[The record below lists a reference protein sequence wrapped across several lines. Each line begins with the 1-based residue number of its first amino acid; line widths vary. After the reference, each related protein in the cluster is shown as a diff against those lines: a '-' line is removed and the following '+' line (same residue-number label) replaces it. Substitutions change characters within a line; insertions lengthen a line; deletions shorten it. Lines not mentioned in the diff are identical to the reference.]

1 MLIHICYA
9 VYVIE
14 KRLLIDSNYED
25 LIKNLFNIQKYKESI
40 NDVLGIFPFL
50 WFCEL
55 FSSTCLRLTYF
66 AINKQNDPTFY
77 GYLLKSLTQYICMC
91 FINLFYLLAINYF
104 QTHRPTVNEL
114 LEKYEKTN
122 ILLKYWDLQ
131 YNVLLNQKVQFY
143 SQTKYMAFNVFEIDL
158 NFLFVFLGSVIT
170 FTVMLIQILNT

>member
-1 MLIHICYA
+1 MVNITKHMTDYERHQMKRASTILFIIWCIFLAIGISSILVYSFCYRIELGSIHSLLLCIFCYGFIVAIPLMLIHICYA

-66 AINKQNDPTFY
+66 AINKQNDPIFY
-77 GYLLKSLTQYICMC
+77 NYLLQSLTEYI
-91 FINLFYLLAINYF
+91 
-104 QTHRPTVNEL
+104 
-114 LEKYEKTN
+114 
-122 ILLKYWDLQ
+122 
-131 YNVLLNQKVQFY
+131 
-143 SQTKYMAFNVFEIDL
+143 
-158 NFLFVFLGSVIT
+158 
-170 FTVMLIQILNT
+170 